1 MLSLLVSLGLLG
13 LAAVDPVGIAVM
25 PLLLTQTDGI
35 RRSIWFLIG
44 SAIGITALGVAFAI
58 GAGHVMLRVTK
69 DFPWLEPAIEI
80 ACGVIFAGFGLYLWW
95 QRRRGEQE
103 PAASDRV
110 GHDAARR

>member
-80 ACGVIFAGFGLYLWW
+80 GRPARLPGV
-95 QRRRGEQE
+95 
-103 PAASDRV
+103 
-110 GHDAARR
+110 